1 MYAVWVLSY
10 AHRLLLRSKVMN
22 KRIFSFALGNI
33 WRWTASQ
40 NIGELVDYTKELDI
54 SGVEVT
60 FASKEELY
68 AFALS
73 GDDKSWLRNLDYVS
87 IHAPF
92 RLISESDNN
101 EELIGQLDMIADLY
115 KEINA
120 RNIVIHPDEL
130 PFPEILENYR
140 LHFSTENLPLLGS
153 AGITDL
159 RNVFD
164 TYPEMKLCLDVSHAY
179 LHSERETGYLVDAFS
194 ERISQV
200 HFSGATEH
208 ADHLSLRQVTER
220 FMSSIQPI
228 KGLHVPIVI
237 EEDIE
242 SKNLEEVREE
252 IRCIKAIFE

>member
-1 MYAVWVLSY
+1 M
-10 AHRLLLRSKVMN
+10 
-22 KRIFSFALGNI
+22 
-33 WRWTASQ
+33 
-40 NIGELVDYTKELDI
+40 GELVDYTKKLDI

-73 GDDKSWLRNLDYVS
+73 RDNKSWLRNLDYVS

-92 RLISESDNN
+92 RLLSESDNN
-101 EELIGQLDMIADLY
+101 EELIGQLDIIADLY
-115 KEINA
+115 NEINA
-120 RNIVIHPDEL
+120 RNVVIHPDEL
-130 PFPEILENYR
+130 PFPEILGNYS
-140 LHFSTENLPLLGS
+140 LHFSTENLPSLSS
-153 AGITDL
+153 ARIADL

-164 TYPEMKLCLDVSHAY
+164 TYPDMELCLDVSHAY
-179 LHSERETGYLVDAFS
+179 LHSERETGYLIDAFS

-200 HFSGATEH
+200 HFSGASEN

-220 FMSSIQPI
+220 FMSSIEPI

-242 SKNLEEVREE
+242 NENLEEVKEE
-252 IRCIKAIFE
+252 IRFIKAIFE